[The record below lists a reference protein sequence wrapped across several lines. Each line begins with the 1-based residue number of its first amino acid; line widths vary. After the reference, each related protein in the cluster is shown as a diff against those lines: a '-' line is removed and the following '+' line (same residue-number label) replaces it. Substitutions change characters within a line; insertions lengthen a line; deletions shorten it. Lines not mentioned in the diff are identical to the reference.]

1 VNHGGKAMPAAG
13 EEEMSV
19 RTLEGRLDA
28 GGLRFALVL
37 PRFND
42 VFGQRLLSA
51 AVDCL
56 LRHGAKEDDLV
67 VARVPGCFELP
78 VAVRRLQDSR
88 KVDAVIA
95 LGVLIRGAT
104 THYDQV
110 AAETVRGLGNCSRH
124 GGCPVVYGVVTAE
137 NQEQALE
144 RCGGKAG
151 NRGWD
156 AALAAVEMARLM
168 SAIDEDATADGAR
181 RG

>member
-1 VNHGGKAMPAAG
+1 MKQGGEAMPAAG

-56 LRHGAKEDDLV
+56 QRHGAKDEDLV
-67 VARVPGCFELP
+67 IARVPGCFELP
-78 VAVRRLQDSR
+78 AAVRRLQDTH

-110 AAETVRGLGNCSRH
+110 ANEAARGLGDCSRQ
-124 GGCPVVYGVVTAE
+124 GGCPVAYGVVTAE

-156 AALAAVEMARLM
+156 AALAAMEMARLM
-168 SAIDEDATADGAR
+168 ATIDEEAKSGGSR

>member
-1 VNHGGKAMPAAG
+1 MAVT
-13 EEEMSV
+13 S
-19 RTLEGRLDA
+19 LEGGLDA

-51 AVDCL
+51 ALDCL
-56 LRHGAKEDDLV
+56 QRHGAREEDLV

-78 VAVRRLQDSR
+78 VAVRRLQESR

-110 AAETVRGLGNCSRH
+110 AAETARGLGECSRH
-124 GGCPVVYGVVTAE
+124 GNCPVAYGVVTAE

-156 AALAAVEMARLM
+156 AALAAIEMARLL
-168 SAIDEDATADGAR
+168 AAVDGSGKTGGSR
-181 RG
+181 RS

>member
-1 VNHGGKAMPAAG
+1 MA
-13 EEEMSV
+13 V
-19 RTLEGRLDA
+19 RILEGRLDA

-51 AVDCL
+51 ALDCL
-56 LRHGAKEDDLV
+56 QRHGASEEDLV

-78 VAVRRLQDSR
+78 VAVRRLQDSG

-104 THYDQV
+104 THYDQI
-110 AAETVRGLGNCSRH
+110 AAETARGLGACNRH
-124 GGCPVVYGVVTAE
+124 GSCPVVYGVVTAE
-137 NQEQALE
+137 SQEQALE

-156 AALAAVEMARLM
+156 AALAGIEMARFL
-168 SAIDEDATADGAR
+168 AAVDDGGKTSRTR
-181 RG
+181 RR